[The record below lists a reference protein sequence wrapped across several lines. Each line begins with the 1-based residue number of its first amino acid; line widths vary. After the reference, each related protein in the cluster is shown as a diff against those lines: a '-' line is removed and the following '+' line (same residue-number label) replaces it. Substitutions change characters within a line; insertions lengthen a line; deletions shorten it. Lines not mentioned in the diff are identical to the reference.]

1 MDDTF
6 KVFDF
11 HRIFIGDAPPLYL
24 LEIIFRTFIMYTYT
38 VILLRILG
46 KRGMGQLSM
55 LELAI
60 IIAFGSAVGDPM
72 VGAEM
77 PILHGMT
84 AITFVTI
91 FQIGLER
98 LINKNKKVEAL
109 MEGTPNLVVINGVIQ
124 WKCMMEDN
132 ISKEDLFRALRAKD
146 IAHLGQIHKA
156 HFETSGQISV
166 LFQHPKKVKP
176 GLSIM
181 PETEANKIFNAG
193 DVINE
198 DESYSCLECGYTSVY
213 KKGEP
218 LLKCTVCASENWM
231 KAEQ

>member
-1 MDDTF
+1 
-6 KVFDF
+6 
-11 HRIFIGDAPPLYL
+11 
-24 LEIIFRTFIMYTYT
+24 
-38 VILLRILG
+38 
-46 KRGMGQLSM
+46 MGQLSM

-72 VGAEM
+72 LGAEM

-84 AITFVTI
+84 AITAVTI

-98 LINKNKKVEAL
+98 LINRNKKVEAL
-109 MEGTPNLVVINGVIQ
+109 MEGTPNLVIINGVIQ

-146 IAHLGQIHKA
+146 IAHLGQIHRA

-166 LFQHPKKVKP
+166 LYQHPKKVKP

-181 PETEANKIFNAG
+181 PEVEVNKILKEG
-193 DVINE
+193 DVLNE
-198 DESYSCLECGYTSVY
+198 EESYSCLECGHTSIF
-213 KKGEP
+213 KKNDVLP
-218 LLKCTVCASENWM
+218 KCSVCDNEDWTR
-231 KAEQ
+231 AEH